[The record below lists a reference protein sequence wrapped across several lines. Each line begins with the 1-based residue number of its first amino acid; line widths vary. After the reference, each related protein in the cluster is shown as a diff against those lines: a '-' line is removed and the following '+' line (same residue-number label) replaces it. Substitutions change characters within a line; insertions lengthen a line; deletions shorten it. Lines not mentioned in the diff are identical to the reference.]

1 MLTLQPQREYLLTK
15 RFLDSHKAIA
25 RLHTDLL
32 EGRGS
37 GNSLK
42 LESLNIAKP
51 KNKVA
56 GGIPVLARLDFDI
69 NGVEM
74 VQSD

>member
-1 MLTLQPQREYLLTK
+1 MIPLKPQGEYLFTK

-25 RLHTDLL
+25 GLHTDLL

-42 LESLNIAKP
+42 LKSLNIAKP